1 MNSNQ
6 KYSIIFKDTNIKI
19 INLPNGKPKDL
30 LRKLWTKLILKKNDI
45 TPIAEFFEKEKNDDI
60 FKSESHI
67 FDLIINYI
75 ENKYVCENFKEEYF
89 KGMTTTEF
97 SLMYSNAYHK
107 IQNLPYGKPKDLLR
121 KLWKKL
127 QLTKIYIAPI
137 AKFFEKEKNDD
148 IFKSE
153 SHIFELIINFISN

>member
-6 KYSIIFKDTNIKI
+6 KYSIIFKDIFNKI
-19 INLPNGKPKDL
+19 QNLPDGKPKDL
-30 LRKLWTKLILKKNDI
+30 L
-45 TPIAEFFEKEKNDDI
+45 
-60 FKSESHI
+60 
-67 FDLIINYI
+67 
-75 ENKYVCENFKEEYF
+75 C
-89 KGMTTTEF
+89 
-97 SLMYSNAYHK
+97 
-107 IQNLPYGKPKDLLR
+107 

-127 QLTKIYIAPI
+127 QLTKIYITPI